1 MTDYRFTLCLKS
13 DAEPASGLGNEL
25 LNSLLPRGTEGEV
38 IIPASHLKGIM
49 RENLFRLLS
58 PFRKDA
64 DKLCSF
70 LFGNGGENSGS
81 GISSLLHV
89 SNAAAAPE
97 CRIQHVT
104 RTAINEDGVA
114 DENSLRTV
122 EALATGSC
130 LKGKLSC
137 LSDEPYFSDLCRLA
151 LMSISAVGG
160 GRTRGA
166 GACRISIEGFENE
179 TPGELLKKIIPAEIT
194 LPETVEYPPA
204 SASGAGSTCK
214 ALKLIFKAEAPLCL
228 PERPMGS
235 SNVITSGF
243 VIPATAVAGTLLT
256 LLSQEDSQLSSD
268 CFKSE
273 LFRCFPCLPAD
284 NVQNCILPLLVSNSH
299 KISKT
304 VVQESGNYLFG
315 DLMIPDEVLEPEY
328 RWQEKTAGI
337 SMKGTGGVLLV
348 RPDSSVELL
357 RAGDIPRYYAAHGV
371 VNGSEEKR
379 DNLFSMESVCV
390 KEFSGIAVLPE
401 KAADKML
408 EILKDGRTVSF
419 GKSKSTMGNGTLYA
433 EQCNLFS
440 DKNGSFPQVPQLKNR
455 LFIVQSPIVYD
466 APLSANSKEII
477 NSVLAEAGWGEVE
490 RESVT
495 TSVLFGWNNA
505 GLADQIG
512 DTRRVKAQRVIV
524 PGSVFLLKEPL
535 TDMAEKITLGLGHN
549 RYAGYGGV
557 LPHPMFASAV
567 CKFNRTP
574 VQKKT
579 PCVPQKTHPVYC
591 GYRLHEICGNNL
603 SASQIAHLMRCAQ
616 ISKKQTEEFLCIQK
630 ENRPQK
636 FREKWENVHKQIS
649 EYLQSYSTDEML
661 VMFRVWHD
669 LRNGGDE
676 K

>member
-13 DAEPASGLGNEL
+13 DAEPASGLGTEL
-25 LNSLLPRGTEGEV
+25 LNSLLPKGTQGEV
-38 IIPASHLKGIM
+38 IVPASHLKGIM

-64 DKLCSF
+64 EKLCNF

-81 GISSLLHV
+81 GESSLLHV
-89 SNAAAAPE
+89 SNAAADKN
-97 CRIQHVT
+97 CRILHVT

-114 DENSLRTV
+114 EENSLRTV
-122 EALATGSC
+122 EALSAGCC

-151 LMSISAVGG
+151 LMSVSAIGG

-166 GACRISIEGFENE
+166 GACKITIDGFENE
-179 TPGELLKKIIPAEIT
+179 SPGELLKKIISAEIT

-204 SASGAGSTCK
+204 SGSAGNNCK

-235 SNVITSGF
+235 SNIITSGF
-243 VIPATAVAGTLLT
+243 VIPSTAVAGTLLT
-256 LLSQEDSQLSSD
+256 LLSQVDSQLSSD

-284 NVQNCILPLLVSNSH
+284 DVQNCILPLLVSNSH

-304 VVQESGNYLFG
+304 VMHESDNYLFG

-328 RWQEKTAGI
+328 RWQEKTAGV

-357 RAGDIPRYYAAHGV
+357 KAGDIPRYYAAHGV

-401 KAADKML
+401 KAADKVL
-408 EILKDGRTVSF
+408 EILKDGRTVYF
-419 GKSKSTMGNGTLYA
+419 GKSKSTMGGGTLYA

-466 APLSANSKEII
+466 APLSASSEEII

-490 RESVT
+490 RESVM

-512 DTRRVKAQRVIV
+512 DTRRVKAQRVIT

-535 TDMAEKITLGLGHN
+535 TDMAEKITRGLGLN

-567 CKFNRTP
+567 CKPNRTP

-579 PCVPQKTHPVYC
+579 PCAPQKTHPVYC
-591 GYRLHEICGNNL
+591 GYSLYESSGSLL

-616 ISKKQTEEFLCIQK
+616 ISNERTKEFLRIQK
-630 ENRPQK
+630 ENRPDK
-636 FREKWENVHKQIS
+636 FWKKWENVHDKIL
-649 EYLQSYSTDEML
+649 EYLKSYSTEEML

-669 LRNGGDE
+669 LRNGDE